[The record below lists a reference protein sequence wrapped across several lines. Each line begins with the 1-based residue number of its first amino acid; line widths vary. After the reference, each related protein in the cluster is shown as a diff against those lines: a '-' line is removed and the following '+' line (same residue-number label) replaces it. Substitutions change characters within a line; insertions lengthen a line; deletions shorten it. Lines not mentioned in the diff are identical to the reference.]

1 MDKLV
6 AEGVKAVDQPAEQR
20 RCVATSQGQLGCAPA
35 AGEAA
40 FQSAFIDFAAPVI
53 PEALAHTGYLTAY
66 GCCRK
71 TTARSAHQCIYPRK
85 ANKAVTERL

>member
-53 PEALAHTGYLTAY
+53 PEALDTYWLSNSIRMLPENYCQISTSVHLP
-66 GCCRK
+66 
-71 TTARSAHQCIYPRK
+71 S
-85 ANKAVTERL
+85 